1 MKFSWKR
8 LNRRFHYW
16 GAFLSALPVLIIICT
31 GILLLLKKEFA
42 WIQPPTI
49 SGSSETPSISFEE
62 ILAAT
67 KTAPEAKEVDWSSID
82 RLDVNP
88 RKGVVK
94 VRTKNRW
101 EIQLDLATAEVL
113 QVAYRRSDLIESMHD
128 GTFFHDRAK
137 LWVFLPSAAILL
149 ILWCT
154 GIILFFQP
162 FSAKRRRKKKAEA
175 ISRPS

>member
-67 KTAPEAKEVDWSSID
+67 KTAPEAKVVDWSSID

-94 VRTKNRW
+94 VRTK
-101 EIQLDLATAEVL
+101 
-113 QVAYRRSDLIESMHD
+113 
-128 GTFFHDRAK
+128 
-137 LWVFLPSAAILL
+137 
-149 ILWCT
+149 
-154 GIILFFQP
+154 
-162 FSAKRRRKKKAEA
+162 
-175 ISRPS
+175 